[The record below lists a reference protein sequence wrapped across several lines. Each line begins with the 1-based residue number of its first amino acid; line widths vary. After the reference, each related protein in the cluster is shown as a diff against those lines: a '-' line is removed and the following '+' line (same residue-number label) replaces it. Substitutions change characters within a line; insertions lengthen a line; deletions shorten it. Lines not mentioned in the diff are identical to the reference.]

1 MVSKHS
7 LALGLGTPSK
17 SCAASFSRAALAG
30 HRSRTVHCRRALLA
44 DSLLPQSL
52 AREQP
57 ACRGRTLAEP
67 IRGQKRIK
75 KNRKTLVFFFEKNAE
90 RCRKYPRVSASFAL
104 ISSPLEEK
112 RAGRQQRKKQQK
124 KLASAR
130 EGGREQGP
138 ATNLRETF
146 PAQTLLTGRCRTVY
160 RNRNRLREKDCAK
173 ARACVARGK
182 MMHGAAA
189 GRTLSHNGTHAYRA
203 QRLQL
208 QRRQMN
214 GRAGQR
220 RRRDTYSKNII
231 TPGHPLP
238 L

>member
-75 KNRKTLVFFFEKNAE
+75 KTRKTLFFFFFFFFEKNAE

-124 KLASAR
+124 KNWRALPRAGRQVVHAQGG
-130 EGGREQGP
+130 GGRPRARPCDKFARDIPCANLADGQVQNSVSKPQQAQGKG
-138 ATNLRETF
+138 LR
-146 PAQTLLTGRCRTVY
+146 
-160 RNRNRLREKDCAK
+160 
-173 ARACVARGK
+173 
-182 MMHGAAA
+182 
-189 GRTLSHNGTHAYRA
+189 
-203 QRLQL
+203 
-208 QRRQMN
+208 
-214 GRAGQR
+214 
-220 RRRDTYSKNII
+220 
-231 TPGHPLP
+231 
-238 L
+238 